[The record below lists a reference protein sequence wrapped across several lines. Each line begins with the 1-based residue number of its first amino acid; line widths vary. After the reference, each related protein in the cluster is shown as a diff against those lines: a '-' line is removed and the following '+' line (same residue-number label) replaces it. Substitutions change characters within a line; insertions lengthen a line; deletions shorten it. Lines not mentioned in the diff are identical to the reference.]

1 MAQQSPEDCKAAFA
15 WLTELLALDI
25 HSLRQVSSRDLVTDI
40 LTDNSRTYIDPGDVP
55 QLQSGAVY
63 LMALDAFH
71 NGAVTIE
78 KVSCR

>member
-1 MAQQSPEDCKAAFA
+1 MAQHSPEGCKAAFA

-25 HSLRQVSSRDLVTDI
+25 HSLRQVSTRRPGA
-40 LTDNSRTYIDPGDVP
+40 DNVMGMLKQVVDAGDVL

-78 KVSCR
+78 KVSCL

>member
-1 MAQQSPEDCKAAFA
+1 MAQQSPEGCNAAFA

-25 HSLRQVSSRDLVTDI
+25 HSLRQVSARRPGTDTEGHVKI
-40 LTDNSRTYIDPGDVP
+40 RSDPDDVS

-78 KVSCR
+78 KASCH

>member
-1 MAQQSPEDCKAAFA
+1 MAQQSPEGCKAAFA

-25 HSLRQVSSRDLVTDI
+25 HSLRQVSIRRPGNDTLMGRAKLVIDLH
-40 LTDNSRTYIDPGDVP
+40 NVP

-78 KVSCR
+78 KVSCH